1 MTKKKYRICI
11 AVCFLVIVACSV
23 FVLYEKNK
31 EKQEFEDGIL
41 VERQVNQDCEDSIF
55 AECQDNRDREDEIV
69 LECRERQK
77 EHKVW
82 VKHYF
87 ESGKEEVAV

>member
-41 VERQVNQDCEDSIF
+41 VERQVNQDGE
-55 AECQDNRDREDEIV
+55 EEIV

-77 EHKVW
+77 ESKVL
-82 VKHYF
+82 VKHYL
-87 ESGKEEVAV
+87 ESGKENVAV

>member
-11 AVCFLVIVACSV
+11 TVCFLVIVACSV

-31 EKQEFEDGIL
+31 EKQKFEDGIL
-41 VERQVNQDCEDSIF
+41 VERQVNQDCED
-55 AECQDNRDREDEIV
+55 EIV

-77 EHKVW
+77 ESKVL

-87 ESGKEEVAV
+87 ESGKVDVAV